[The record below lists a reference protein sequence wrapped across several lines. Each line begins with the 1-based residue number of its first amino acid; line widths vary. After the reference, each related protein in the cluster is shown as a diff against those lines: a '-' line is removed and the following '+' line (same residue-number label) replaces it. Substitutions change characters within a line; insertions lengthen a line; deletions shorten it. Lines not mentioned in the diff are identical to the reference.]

1 MPEKTVDP
9 LFQNLPF
16 FPSSSEPDTEDDEE
30 EDDDE
35 DEEDSDTEDYPD
47 ISSWVNAQVARGADV
62 ATVLD
67 ALRYT
72 SMEPVLAKKLLKI
85 LKAGG
90 PVPENMRGVW
100 TEEDDRCVESQD
112 ARDVERVTTKHG
124 DRLFQARWEYLEMA
138 RERGLVQ

>member
-1 MPEKTVDP
+1 
-9 LFQNLPF
+9 
-16 FPSSSEPDTEDDEE
+16 
-30 EDDDE
+30 
-35 DEEDSDTEDYPD
+35 
-47 ISSWVNAQVARGADV
+47 
-62 ATVLD
+62 
-67 ALRYT
+67 
-72 SMEPVLAKKLLKI
+72 MEPGLAKKLLKI
-85 LKAGG
+85 LKAGD